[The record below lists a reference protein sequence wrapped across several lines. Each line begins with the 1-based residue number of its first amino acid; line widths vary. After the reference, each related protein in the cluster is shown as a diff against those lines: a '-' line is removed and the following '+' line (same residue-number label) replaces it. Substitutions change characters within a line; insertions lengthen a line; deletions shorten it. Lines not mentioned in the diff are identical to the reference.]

1 MRPSVQTPALP
12 KKFLKAFGSLD
23 SQFSVLSDMYCEF
36 LIRGGRKGRKSKSQ
50 RGKDPI
56 GWVQKTG
63 DA

>member
-1 MRPSVQTPALP
+1 
-12 KKFLKAFGSLD
+12 
-23 SQFSVLSDMYCEF
+23 MYCEF
-36 LIRGGRKGRKSKSQ
+36 LIRGGRKGRKSRSQ